1 MPDSVFSPEAQA
13 VLDRARASAG
23 QPGGPFP
30 SPADWRDQWIYF
42 LMMDRFNNP
51 AAAPVHQPF
60 DDPGFSGF
68 QGGRF
73 SGVAERLSYIQ
84 GLGAGALW
92 LSPVL
97 KNLQWDPHIYHG
109 YGIHDFLRAE
119 PRFADRADH
128 ADEELRALVDAAH
141 RQGLYVVLD
150 IVLNHTGNVFAYN
163 CRADD
168 KLCHDTLGSEAAHSD
183 VPQDIEWRDEKG
195 VARPDQPVVESIL
208 MPSHD
213 AVVWPRELQQNRYFR
228 RQGAMGGGA
237 DDTVG
242 DFASLKQMMSED
254 REVQRFLIRCYQYVI
269 ARFDIDGFRI
279 DTLRY
284 LKGGLARIF
293 GNAVREF
300 ALSIGK
306 ENFFT
311 FGEVF
316 DSRAEDDIARF
327 IGRNTTSGDDV
338 VGVDA
343 ALDYPLFNTLRPL
356 TKGFAAPTAVVG
368 MYQYRK
374 AVEQHIV
381 SSHGD
386 ATRFFV
392 TFLDNHDVKER
403 IRHLPPGDDAA
414 PPTGFD
420 AQVTLG
426 LACLFS
432 LPGIPCL
439 YYGTEQGLHGSG
451 SDEAVREAL
460 WGGPGFKTSGYFY
473 EEIAKIGKVRAEQPA
488 LKYGRFYFRPIS
500 GDRQNFGPSS
510 FLQGVLAYS
519 RILNEDEV
527 LVVANTSTTQS
538 ESPWVIVDGTL
549 HDVGSNF
556 RVLYSNLKPTSPGA
570 VAPTGAV
577 TVQEVD
583 GTTGHGPLKVLP
595 VTLQPME
602 VQILRP

>member
-1 MPDSVFSPEAQA
+1 
-13 VLDRARASAG
+13 
-23 QPGGPFP
+23 
-30 SPADWRDQWIYF
+30 
-42 LMMDRFNNP
+42 
-51 AAAPVHQPF
+51 
-60 DDPGFSGF
+60 
-68 QGGRF
+68 
-73 SGVAERLSYIQ
+73 
-84 GLGAGALW
+84 
-92 LSPVL
+92 
-97 KNLQWDPHIYHG
+97 
-109 YGIHDFLRAE
+109 
-119 PRFADRADH
+119 
-128 ADEELRALVDAAH
+128 
-141 RQGLYVVLD
+141 
-150 IVLNHTGNVFAYN
+150 
-163 CRADD
+163 
-168 KLCHDTLGSEAAHSD
+168 
-183 VPQDIEWRDEKG
+183 
-195 VARPDQPVVESIL
+195 
-208 MPSHD
+208 
-213 AVVWPRELQQNRYFR
+213 
-228 RQGAMGGGA
+228 MGGGA

-284 LKGGLARIF
+284 LKGGLARTF

-439 YYGTEQGLHGSG
+439 YYGTEQGLHGAG

-570 VAPTGAV
+570 VAQTGAV